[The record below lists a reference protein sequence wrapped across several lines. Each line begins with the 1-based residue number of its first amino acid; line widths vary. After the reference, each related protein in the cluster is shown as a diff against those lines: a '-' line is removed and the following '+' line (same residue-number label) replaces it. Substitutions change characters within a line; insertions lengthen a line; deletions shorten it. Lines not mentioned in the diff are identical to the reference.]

1 MTVPAEPYL
10 PSPTACALLERI
22 VAQSDGSLTKRNR
35 EIKIKHGSPIRASD
49 EIRKFFQPQATVKF
63 APAFF
68 ARLPVGRVF
77 GSGNVLSPDGL
88 TIARDVS
95 PDFGKP
101 FEEHWLLTY
110 KRIRPPVLL
119 PGTTAVIATTLGAG
133 YSHWLLEELPRLL
146 ALTPHDC
153 ETLIAHAGH
162 AYNREAIALHG
173 FTGKVLPAKREA
185 HHSCEQLLVPSL
197 GQLTPSTVRALD
209 EFAAPLRQP
218 SSPFGERLYISREKA
233 KRRRVANETELWVE
247 LAAHG
252 FVKLHLEELTWAQQ
266 ITAFR
271 AAKVIVAP
279 HGAGLANLV
288 FCQPGTKV
296 IELFH
301 RSYVSPLYWQLAAL
315 KGLDYRPI
323 VPAGDERLAQNLE
336 ANRLDIVADLAQ
348 VRRIL
353 QTQS

>member
-1 MTVPAEPYL
+1 MTLQACETQADYALPA
-10 PSPTACALLERI
+10 
-22 VAQSDGSLTKRNR
+22 
-35 EIKIKHGSPIRASD
+35 HASD
-49 EIRKFFQPQATVKF
+49 EMCEFLRPHSTITFESAVL
-63 APAFF
+63 AS
-68 ARLPVGRVF
+68 LPGGRVF

-110 KRIRPPVLL
+110 NKIRPPVPL

-146 ALTPHDC
+146 VLKPDDR
-153 ETLIAHAGH
+153 ETLIAHA
-162 AYNREAIALHG
+162 AQPYNREAFTLHG
-173 FTGKVLPAKREA
+173 FAGAVIPAKREA
-185 HHSCEQLLVPSL
+185 HHSCEQLLIPSL

-209 EFAAPLRQP
+209 EFAAPLRLP
-218 SSPFGERLYISREKA
+218 SSPFGERLYISRDKA
-233 KRRRVANETELWVE
+233 KRRRVTNETALWTE
-247 LAAHG
+247 LAAQG

-315 KGLDYRPI
+315 KGLDYRPL
-323 VPAGDERLAQNLE
+323 VPSGDEPLAQKLE
-336 ANRLDIVADLAQ
+336 ANRLDIPADLNQLRLAL
-348 VRRIL
+348 RA
-353 QTQS
+353 

>member
-1 MTVPAEPYL
+1 MRHPL
-10 PSPTACALLERI
+10 PERI
-22 VAQSDGSLTKRNR
+22 SAEIR
-35 EIKIKHGSPIRASD
+35 EFLQPYSPIN
-49 EIRKFFQPQATVKF
+49 F
-63 APAFF
+63 APAFL
-68 ARLPVGRVF
+68 ARLPGGRVF
-77 GSGNVLSPDGL
+77 GSGNVISPDGK

-110 KRIRPPVLL
+110 KKIRPPVHLQ
-119 PGTTAVIATTLGAG
+119 GTTAVIATTLGAG

-146 ALTPHDC
+146 ALKPDDC
-153 ETLIAHAGH
+153 ETLIAHAAY
-162 AYNREAIALHG
+162 AYNREAFALHG
-173 FTGKVLPAKREA
+173 FAGKILPAKREA

-197 GQLTPSTVRALD
+197 GQLTPATVRSLD
-209 EFAAPLRQP
+209 EFTVPLRLS
-218 SSPFGERLYISREKA
+218 SSPFGERLYISRQKA
-233 KRRRVANETELWVE
+233 KRRRVINESELWTE

-252 FVKLHLEELTWAQQ
+252 FVKLHLEELSWAQQ
-266 ITAFR
+266 ISAFR

-315 KGLDYRPI
+315 KKLDYRPL
-323 VPAGDERLAQNLE
+323 VAAGDEPLAQKLE
-336 ANRLDIVADLAQ
+336 ANRLDIEADPEQ
-348 VRRIL
+348 VRQALRR
-353 QTQS
+353 

>member
-1 MTVPAEPYL
+1 MNPRADDTQVEYVL
-10 PSPTACALLERI
+10 PPHASVEILEFFRPHAL
-22 VAQSDGSLTKRNR
+22 GSF
-35 EIKIKHGSPIRASD
+35 E
-49 EIRKFFQPQATVKF
+49 
-63 APAFF
+63 PAFL
-68 ARLPVGRVF
+68 ARLPGGRVF
-77 GSGNVLSPDGL
+77 GSGNVLSPDGQ

-110 KRIRPPVLL
+110 KKIRAPVPL

-146 ALTPHDC
+146 ALKPDDC
-153 ETLIAHAGH
+153 ETLIAHAAH
-162 AYNREAIALHG
+162 AYNREAFARHG
-173 FTGKVLPAKREA
+173 FVGKVIPAKREA

-197 GQLTPSTVRALD
+197 GQMTPSTVRALD
-209 EFAAPLRQP
+209 EFTAPLRLP
-218 SSPFGERLYISREKA
+218 SSPFGERLYISRERA
-233 KRRRVANETELWVE
+233 KRRRVANESELWTEL
-247 LAAHG
+247 AGHG

-315 KGLDYRPI
+315 KELDYRPL
-323 VPAGDERLAQNLE
+323 VPSGDEPLAQTLE
-336 ANRLDIVADLAQ
+336 ANRLDIAADLDQ
-348 VRRIL
+348 VRLALRA
-353 QTQS
+353 

>member
-1 MTVPAEPYL
+1 MVIRYGGMVTSKTGELRIEYGL
-10 PSPTACALLERI
+10 PLHMSEQIRDFLLFH
-22 VAQSDGSLTKRNR
+22 S
-35 EIKIKHGSPIRASD
+35 
-49 EIRKFFQPQATVKF
+49 ATNSE
-63 APAFF
+63 PAFL
-68 ARLPVGRVF
+68 ARLPGARVF
-77 GSGNVLSPDGL
+77 GSGNVLSPDGQ

-101 FEEHWLLTY
+101 FAEHWLLTY
-110 KRIRPPVLL
+110 KKIRPPVFL

-146 ALTPHDC
+146 ALKPDDC

-162 AYNREAIALHG
+162 AYNREAFALHG
-173 FTGKVLPAKREA
+173 FAGKVLPAKREA

-197 GQLTPSTVRALD
+197 GQLTPSTVQALD
-209 EFAAPLRQP
+209 EFVTPQRLS

-233 KRRRVANETELWVE
+233 KRRRVTNEAALWTE

-252 FVKLHLEELTWAQQ
+252 FVKLHLEELTWARQ

-288 FCQPGTKV
+288 FCQSGTKV

-301 RSYVSPLYWQLAAL
+301 RSYVNPCYWQLAAL
-315 KGLDYRPI
+315 KELDYRPL
-323 VPAGDERLAQNLE
+323 VPLGDEPLAQKLE
-336 ANRLDIVADLAQ
+336 ANRLDIEADLEQARQ
-348 VRRIL
+348 ALR
-353 QTQS
+353 